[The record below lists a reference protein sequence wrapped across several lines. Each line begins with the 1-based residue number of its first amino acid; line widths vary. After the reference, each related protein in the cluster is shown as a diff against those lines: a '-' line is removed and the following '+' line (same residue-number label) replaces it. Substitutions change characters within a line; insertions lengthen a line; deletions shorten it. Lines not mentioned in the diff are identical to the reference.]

1 MSTLPIEPSAPV
13 TEDQL
18 AEMSDEQINEL
29 DFSAFEQE
37 TVGAPVE
44 GASAVEESVD
54 DEPTDPVDPVV
65 DDQGADPV
73 EEPTDDPVD
82 PTVEEDPADP
92 AAAPADEEAAAA
104 DPEPTT
110 PESSDDVDYKAAYDK
125 ILAPFNANGKQIK
138 VDNVDDAIQLMQ
150 MGANYAKKM
159 AALKPNLKLLKMLE
173 NNQLLSEEK
182 LNFYIDLEKKNP
194 EAIKK
199 FIKDSGVD
207 PLDLDLNGNSD
218 YKPTNHTV
226 DDRAVELDLVLDELK
241 DTPSYSKMLGIVSGK
256 WDMASKQAAYESP
269 QILKVL
275 NSHIESGVYDLISA
289 EMERERMLGRLAGVS
304 DLEAYRQVGDAIEAR
319 GGFNQLIKAPVQ
331 APAAQGQP
339 QTVIKTATKPAAA
352 ADQKRNQQ
360 RRAASP
366 TTRSVPNSAPPA
378 DFNPLSLSDDEFE
391 KLSGLPI

>member
-1 MSTLPIEPSAPV
+1 MSTLPTEPSAPV

-37 TVGAPVE
+37 TVEASVEEAP
-44 GASAVEESVD
+44 AVEESEN
-54 DEPTDPVDPVV
+54 DEPTDTDAADSDEPVESTDAS
-65 DDQGADPV
+65 DESDGADPAV
-73 EEPTDDPVD
+73 EVPAEEADDAPT
-82 PTVEEDPADP
+82 
-92 AAAPADEEAAAA
+92 DEEATEA
-104 DPEPTT
+104 DPEPVTAAT
-110 PESSDDVDYKAAYDK
+110 KEVDYKAEYDK
-125 ILAPFNANGKQIK
+125 IFAPFNANGKQIK
-138 VDNVDDAIQLMQ
+138 VDNADDAIQLMQ

-159 AALKPNLKLLKMLE
+159 AALKPNLKMLKMLE

-199 FIKDSGVD
+199 FLKDSGVD
-207 PLDLDLNGNSD
+207 PLDLDLNGNAD
-218 YKPTNHTV
+218 YKPTNHAV
-226 DDRAVELDLVLDELK
+226 DDRAVDLDLVLDEIK
-241 DTPSYSKMLGIVSGK
+241 DTPSYNKMLGIVSGK
-256 WDMASKQAAYESP
+256 WDAASKQAVYEKP
-269 QILKVL
+269 QILKVI
-275 NSHIESGVYDLISA
+275 NSHIETGVYDLISA
-289 EMERERMLGRLAGVS
+289 EMERERMLGRLAGVP

-319 GGFNQLIKAPVQ
+319 GGFNHLFKAPDQ
-331 APAAQGQP
+331 APAEQGQP

-366 TTRSVPNSAPPA
+366 TTRSAPSSAPPA
-378 DFNPLSLSDDEFE
+378 DFNPLALSDDEFE